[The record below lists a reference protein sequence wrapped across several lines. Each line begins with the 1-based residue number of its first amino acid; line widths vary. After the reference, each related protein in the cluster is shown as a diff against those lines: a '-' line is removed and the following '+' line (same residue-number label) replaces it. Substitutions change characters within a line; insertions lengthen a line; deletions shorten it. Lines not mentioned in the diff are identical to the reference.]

1 MRRAPSTGRLAGRQQ
16 GVTLI
21 VVLVLLLVMLLGGL
35 SMARMSE
42 VGTLVAGNISFKE
55 RAVQASE
62 VGINTAFQQV
72 AAMANTDADVGNWY
86 AAQLRATDADGVPL
100 DIDWAA
106 APEVRVGANN
116 EFSVRYFV
124 DRQCSTTA
132 ITEPQ
137 RQCLLRQ
144 ADAPQSAAA
153 SKQEDT
159 GYDPPAGRQFRITTR
174 VTFLGRDGRDDVA
187 TFVQALVTKK

>member
-1 MRRAPSTGRLAGRQQ
+1 MRQRREQ
-16 GVTLI
+16 GVSLI

-42 VGTLVAGNISFKE
+42 VGTLVAGNIAFKE
-55 RAVQASE
+55 RALQASE
-62 VGINTAFQQV
+62 VGINTAFAQV
-72 AAMANTDADVGNWY
+72 SAMVNTDADAGNWY

-100 DIDWAA
+100 NVDWAN
-106 APEVRVGANN
+106 APEVRVGTNN

-144 ADAPQSAAA
+144 ADAPQSAGTC
-153 SKQEDT
+153 KQEDCS
-159 GYDPPAGRQFRITTR
+159 YDPPAGRQFRITTR
-174 VTFLGRDGRDDVA
+174 VTFLGRDGRDDVT

>member
-1 MRRAPSTGRLAGRQQ
+1 MRRAPSAARRPQRQQ

-62 VGINTAFQQV
+62 VGVNTAFQRV
-72 AAMANTDADVGNWY
+72 VDMVNTDADIGNWY
-86 AAQLRATDADGVPL
+86 AAQLRAADADGVPL
-100 DIDWAA
+100 NIDWAA
-106 APEVRVGANN
+106 TPELRVGSNN

-144 ADAPQSAAA
+144 ADAPQSAGTC
-153 SKQEDT
+153 KQEDCS
-159 GYDPPAGRQFRITTR
+159 YDPPAGRQFRITTR

-187 TFVQALVTKK
+187 TFVQALVTKR